1 MKLNFFSKK
10 NLLDEMQEQTMRK
23 IESRGC
29 YVFFFGLVAALVIQ
43 KIMGAPM
50 EQLTGEGIILT
61 IGCLYMLEES
71 IRHGLWERH
80 ATATAGTNLL
90 VSFVAAAV
98 LGGLTFVRNAYWS
111 GALGTAIFGG
121 ILCFVALQW
130 TMTLA
135 LKRRKTLDNKEEE
148 EQDEHD

>member
-29 YVFFFGLVAALVIQ
+29 YVFF
-43 KIMGAPM
+43 MGAPM

-61 IGCLYMLEES
+61 IGCLYMLEEM

-98 LGGLTFVRNAYWS
+98 LGGLTFVRNGYWS

-148 EQDEHD
+148 EQDEQD